1 MRGTV
6 WDEVAYLMVE
16 QYENMAKHYNPS
28 IPRLIRDSAI
38 KGEAALY
45 TVCASTFGDRFD
57 EALLGAAQAEMD
69 YIAYVDETWEDIIPQ
84 DRQSTIEA
92 QREHLESVKAVL
104 QFSRM
109 GDCTVTQGIEDAISE
124 GEQHLRGIL
133 LQAAGDDQSE

>member
-16 QYENMAKHYNPS
+16 QYENMAEHYNPS

-38 KGEAALY
+38 KGESALY

-84 DRQSTIEA
+84 DRQSTIEV

-109 GDCTVTQGIEDAISE
+109 GDCTVTQGIEVAILE
-124 GEQHLRGIL
+124 GEQHLQGIL
-133 LQAAGDDQSE
+133 AQANRDDQAE

>member
-57 EALLGAAQAEMD
+57 EALLGAARAGMD
-69 YIAYVDETWEDIIPQ
+69 YIAYVDETWEDIAEK
-84 DRQSTIEA
+84 DRHNTIEA

-124 GEQHLRGIL
+124 VEQHLCGIL
-133 LQAAGDDQSE
+133 AQAGSDALK